1 MKRRRI
7 AMETRGFRDSQQATL
22 DMVKRSIDSSSLE
35 SFIVPDYLVNLR
47 GSRTLVRES
56 AYLAR
61 AIGAMRTIQR
71 YLRDF
76 VRHTLYQPGGL
87 GYNLSRRRFQ
97 LMSGQVRATRRDT
110 LNF

>member
-1 MKRRRI
+1 
-7 AMETRGFRDSQQATL
+7 METRGFRDSQQATL
-22 DMVKRSIDSSSLE
+22 DMVRRSIDSSSLE
-35 SFIVPDYLVNLR
+35 SFIVPDYLVSLR
-47 GSRTLVRES
+47 GSRTHFRES

-71 YLRDF
+71 HLRDF
-76 VRHTLYQPGGL
+76 VRHALYQPGGL